1 MFSREL
7 NNAKTVKRMTYFLGH
22 HLRIMKKIILILA
35 AMLTFAAC
43 TKEGDVI
50 YQTDPADAPSAKP
63 LVTVIYDPNAVGDG
77 NYNDLIYQ
85 SVEQAAKE
93 HDLRTM
99 HLSPSSRT
107 EGLAYLETLFEQMS
121 AAQDTVRRLF
131 IVAAASYDDYLRR
144 NNRRLEAN
152 PYTNLLYLETS
163 EPLDGKGSTLCLPYY
178 GAMYEGGAQA
188 QALAPTPTERD
199 FIRRGCRG
207 AAPAESVLW
216 QYSDRG
222 QTRYDSKH

>member
-1 MFSREL
+1 
-7 NNAKTVKRMTYFLGH
+7 
-22 HLRIMKKIILILA
+22 MKKIIPILA
-35 AMLTFAAC
+35 AMLLLAAC

-93 HDLRTM
+93 HGLRTM

-107 EGLAYLETLFEQMS
+107 EGLAYLETLFQQMS

-144 NNRRLEAN
+144 NNNRLAAN
-152 PYTNLLYLETS
+152 PYTDLLYLETS
-163 EPLDGKGSTLCLPYY
+163 EPLDGKGSTLYLPYY
-178 GAMYEGGAQA
+178 DRIRHAERSGYGAG
-188 QALAPTPTERD
+188 
-199 FIRRGCRG
+199 
-207 AAPAESVLW
+207 
-216 QYSDRG
+216 
-222 QTRYDSKH
+222 

>member
-7 NNAKTVKRMTYFLGH
+7 NNANTVKRMVDFLGH

-50 YQTDPADAPSAKP
+50 YQTDPADAPSTTP
-63 LVTVIYDPNAVGDG
+63 LVTVIYDPNGVGDG
-77 NYNDLIYQ
+77 NYND
-85 SVEQAAKE
+85 
-93 HDLRTM
+93 
-99 HLSPSSRT
+99 
-107 EGLAYLETLFEQMS
+107 
-121 AAQDTVRRLF
+121 
-131 IVAAASYDDYLRR
+131 
-144 NNRRLEAN
+144 
-152 PYTNLLYLETS
+152 LLYLETS

-188 QALAPTPTERD
+188 QALAPTPPERD

-216 QYSDRG
+216 QYSDGG

>member
-1 MFSREL
+1 
-7 NNAKTVKRMTYFLGH
+7 
-22 HLRIMKKIILILA
+22 MKNIILIFA
-35 AMLTFAAC
+35 AMLTLAAC

-85 SVEQAAKE
+85 SGEQAAKE

-144 NNRRLEAN
+144 NNNRLAAN
-152 PYTNLLYLETS
+152 PYTDLLYLETS
-163 EPLDGKGSTLCLPYY
+163 EPLDGKGSTLYLPYY
-178 GAMYEGGAQA
+178 GRIRHAERSGYGA
-188 QALAPTPTERD
+188 
-199 FIRRGCRG
+199 G
-207 AAPAESVLW
+207 
-216 QYSDRG
+216 
-222 QTRYDSKH
+222 

>member
-7 NNAKTVKRMTYFLGH
+7 NNANTVKRMADFLGH

-144 NNRRLEAN
+144 NNNRFAAN
-152 PYTNLLYLETS
+152 PYTDLLYLETS
-163 EPLDGKGSTLCLPYY
+163 EPLDGKGSTLYLPYY
-178 GAMYEGGAQA
+178 GRIRHAERSGYGA
-188 QALAPTPTERD
+188 
-199 FIRRGCRG
+199 G
-207 AAPAESVLW
+207 
-216 QYSDRG
+216 
-222 QTRYDSKH
+222 

>member
-7 NNAKTVKRMTYFLGH
+7 NNANTVKRMADFLGH

-35 AMLTFAAC
+35 
-43 TKEGDVI
+43 
-50 YQTDPADAPSAKP
+50 
-63 LVTVIYDPNAVGDG
+63 
-77 NYNDLIYQ
+77 
-85 SVEQAAKE
+85 
-93 HDLRTM
+93 
-99 HLSPSSRT
+99 
-107 EGLAYLETLFEQMS
+107 AYLETLFEQMS

-144 NNRRLEAN
+144 NNNRLAAN
-152 PYTNLLYLETS
+152 PYTDLLYLETS

-199 FIRRGCRG
+199 FIRRNCRG

>member
-1 MFSREL
+1 M
-7 NNAKTVKRMTYFLGH
+7 VDFLGH

-35 AMLTFAAC
+35 AMLTLAAC

-50 YQTDPADAPSAKP
+50 YQTDPADAPSTTP
-63 LVTVIYDPNAVGDG
+63 LVTVIYDPNGVGDG
-77 NYNDLIYQ
+77 NYND
-85 SVEQAAKE
+85 
-93 HDLRTM
+93 
-99 HLSPSSRT
+99 
-107 EGLAYLETLFEQMS
+107 
-121 AAQDTVRRLF
+121 
-131 IVAAASYDDYLRR
+131 
-144 NNRRLEAN
+144 
-152 PYTNLLYLETS
+152 LLYLETS

-199 FIRRGCRG
+199 FIRRNCRG

-216 QYSDRG
+216 QYSDGG

>member
-1 MFSREL
+1 
-7 NNAKTVKRMTYFLGH
+7 
-22 HLRIMKKIILILA
+22 MKKIILILA
-35 AMLTFAAC
+35 AMLTLASC

-63 LVTVIYDPNAVGDG
+63 LVTVIYAPNSVGDG

-121 AAQDTVRRLF
+121 AAQDTVQRLF

-144 NNRRLEAN
+144 NNDRLAAN
-152 PYTNLLYLETS
+152 PYTDLHRATPLERYELLRRCPGIARHL
-163 EPLDGKGSTLCLPYY
+163 PLNAIASFLCVTPQQLSRIRKGVTFGSINRL
-178 GAMYEGGAQA
+178 
-188 QALAPTPTERD
+188 
-199 FIRRGCRG
+199 
-207 AAPAESVLW
+207 
-216 QYSDRG
+216 
-222 QTRYDSKH
+222 